1 MINDKAMRGAMHTRF
16 DEAFFSLS
24 VASGRSIFEPFE
36 EFPQNRRPMA
46 LLCPLREQLL
56 RKDGQATAALLEGNG
71 RIELAAELKGQEAN
85 AWERASE
92 EVRAIDAKYAQ
103 ARIAFLLHLRTHT
116 WEPLK

>member
-1 MINDKAMRGAMHTRF
+1 MIRRCAARCTPVSTRLSF
-16 DEAFFSLS
+16 RSLS
-24 VASGRSIFEPFE
+24 
-36 EFPQNRRPMA
+36 PQDAQSLNRLKNSLRIEDRW
-46 LLCPLREQLL
+46 LCCAPLREQLL
-56 RKDGQATAALLEGNG
+56 RKDRQATAALLEGNR